1 MTVRPPTRP
10 QHGSGASSSPP
21 NWSVHA
27 ALLVVQFSFATG
39 AVEGKLAMAPPVE
52 GGGGAS
58 PLALAMT
65 RMIGA
70 AAVFQA
76 MVLLR
81 GKPERLAWRDHARL
95 AGLSVLGVVL
105 NQTLYLLGLRL
116 TSPVSASLL
125 GVTIPVFTATIAVL
139 LRHERA
145 TARLAVG
152 LALAIAGV
160 LWLTGLRSV
169 DRGAVLVAANSLA
182 YSFYVVLAR
191 RIIQRLG
198 AVVVVAWIFTWGA
211 LLFAPVGAGALA
223 GEVLAWSPRAAL
235 LVGYIVLVPT
245 VVAYAT
251 NAWAL
256 GRSTATLVTVYIY
269 LQPLLAA
276 FLAWVQLGHAVTLR
290 VILAGA
296 FIVAGVAVVA
306 LKPSP

>member
-1 MTVRPPTRP
+1 
-10 QHGSGASSSPP
+10 
-21 NWSVHA
+21 
-27 ALLVVQFSFATG
+27 VQVSFATG
-39 AVEGKLAMAPPVE
+39 AVEGKLAMAPAVE
-52 GGGGAS
+52 GGGGVS

-65 RMIGA
+65 RMLGA
-70 AAVFQA
+70 TVVFHTMLFAQRK
-76 MVLLR
+76 R
-81 GKPERLAWRDHARL
+81 GRLAWGDHARL

-105 NQTLYLLGLRL
+105 NQALYLLGLRL

-125 GVTIPVFTATIAVL
+125 GVTIPVFTATLAVV

-145 TARLAVG
+145 TARLGLG
-152 LALAIAGV
+152 LALALAGV
-160 LWLTGLRSV
+160 LWLTGVRAV

-198 AVVVVAWIFTWGA
+198 ALVVVAWLFTWGA
-211 LLFAPVGAGALA
+211 LIFAPVGVTALASEAGA
-223 GEVLAWSPRAAL
+223 WSGKAAI
-235 LVGYIVLVPT
+235 LVAYVVLVPT
-245 VVAYAT
+245 VVAYAA

-290 VILAGA
+290 VVLAGA
-296 FIVAGVAVVA
+296 FIVAGVGVVA
-306 LKPSP
+306 YVPRRKPGRPGP